1 MADQPMA
8 YARMLKN
15 DFDKVVRISGI
26 LGKPHG
32 LRVAMGKAIVVLAE
46 SGEHKEYYKALG
58 DNIKKQ
64 LPRGMTNGE
73 KAGIVVNTATE
84 DEFETFVGKL
94 DSKAADKLRELLLKA
109 EKKTK

>member
-1 MADQPMA
+1 MTSEKMA
-8 YARMLKN
+8 YARMPRD

-32 LRVAMGKAIVVLAE
+32 LRVAMGKAIVKLAE
-46 SGEHKEYYKALG
+46 SGDHKDFYKALG
-58 DNIKKQ
+58 DNIKQQ

-84 DEFETFVGKL
+84 SEFDAFVEKL
-94 DSKAADKLRELLLKA
+94 DSKTADHLRKLLLA
-109 EKKTK
+109 QIKKP

>member
-1 MADQPMA
+1 MTNEKMA
-8 YARMLKN
+8 YARMPKN

-32 LRVAMGKAIVVLAE
+32 LRVAMGKAIVYLAE

-84 DEFETFVGKL
+84 AEFETFVGKL
-94 DSKAADKLRELLLKA
+94 DGATADKLEKLLAKA
-109 EKKTK
+109 RKKA

>member
-1 MADQPMA
+1 MTDEKMA
-8 YARMLKN
+8 YARMPKT
-15 DFDKVVRISGI
+15 DFEKVVRISGI

-32 LRVAMGKAIVVLAE
+32 LRVAMGKAIVFLAE
-46 SGEHKEYYKALG
+46 SGEHKAYYKALG

-84 DEFETFVGKL
+84 SEIETFVGKL
-94 DSKAADKLRELLLKA
+94 DSVTA
-109 EKKTK
+109 EKLMKLMSKVSSEKK

>member
-1 MADQPMA
+1 MTSEKMA
-8 YARMLKN
+8 YARMPKD

-32 LRVAMGKAIVVLAE
+32 LRVAMGKAIVYLAE
-46 SGEHKEYYKALG
+46 SGEHKDYYKALG

-84 DEFETFVGKL
+84 SEQQAFLEKL
-94 DSKAADKLRELLLKA
+94 DGPTTDLLLKLLKA
-109 EKKTK
+109 QSKKP